1 MEPQIQQTSDLEA
14 LRCHQGT
21 SYTAQTRVL
30 TARTEPALF
39 TDAAQVLVQPPRRA
53 VGIGMGPWD
62 HGMVRLV
69 RSHVK
74 ATLGKDLKGLMFFD
88 VFCSHFDNLTP
99 RLSAICLLCLVSYFL
114 G

>member
-1 MEPQIQQTSDLEA
+1 MEPQIQQKSDLEA

-53 VGIGMGPWD
+53 VGIGMG
-62 HGMVRLV
+62 
-69 RSHVK
+69 
-74 ATLGKDLKGLMFFD
+74 
-88 VFCSHFDNLTP
+88 
-99 RLSAICLLCLVSYFL
+99 
-114 G
+114 